1 MCGMGRTGTLHAC
14 AQENVAPD
22 IMTIAKGLGGG
33 YQPIGAMLASAPIA
47 QTIQRGSG
55 FFQHGHTYM
64 GHATACAAALAVQ
77 RTIKEEGLL
86 DAVQLRGAEL
96 MAALEERFG
105 NHHHV
110 GDLRGRGLFIGLEL
124 VADRASK
131 VPFHPELKLHARIKH
146 EAMAR
151 GLMCYPAGGTI
162 DGLRGDHVLLAPP
175 YIIRSNEIGELVD
188 KLGEAID
195 AAVASVAT

>member
-1 MCGMGRTGTLHAC
+1 MGRTGTRHAC
-14 AQENVAPD
+14 TQEGVAPD

-33 YQPIGAMLASAPIA
+33 YQPIGAMLANARIVEA
-47 QTIQRGSG
+47 IRLGSG

-77 RTIKEEGLL
+77 RTIKEDGLL
-86 DAVQLRGAEL
+86 DAVQQRGAEL
-96 MAALEERFG
+96 AAILQDRFG
-105 NHHHV
+105 NHHHI
-110 GDLRGRGLFIGLEL
+110 GDVRGRGLFIGLEL

-131 VPFHPELKLHARIKH
+131 EPFDPDLKLHARVKR

-162 DGLRGDHVLLAPP
+162 DGRRGDHVLLAPP
-175 YIIRSNEIGELVD
+175 YIIRSAEIAELVD
-188 KLGEAID
+188 KLGDAID
-195 AAVASVAT
+195 AAIAST